1 MKKFL
6 SILLCGVMALTL
18 AACGSNEAS
27 TSNSA
32 ILMSEND
39 LLSLDSSQASDGTAL
54 EVIQAFTDG
63 LYGYEADGT
72 IALALADSVDVSED
86 GLTYTFTLKDA
97 SWSNGTAVTANDFV
111 YAWRRALSEGSDYSY
126 LFGGGGANIK
136 NAKAIINDGADV
148 TTLGVTAI
156 DDKTL
161 QVELESSCAFFEA
174 LLAFPP
180 FFPLNE
186 EFVESCGDQY
196 ATSVDNLLS
205 CGAFTLTSWEIGTK
219 VVMAKNESYYDVED
233 VQIDEITLNLAQDQS
248 AAAMQFDSGEL
259 DYCIISSALVDSYK
273 DSEYYD
279 TINKGTMWYLYV
291 NFENEY
297 LANENIRKGLS
308 AAIDRVD
315 LCDNILKDGSS
326 AATGFVPAE
335 LTTNSDGTDFATVC
349 GDLLAEYEVDYNL
362 EKAQEYIDAGLA
374 ELGVDEITITMLYG
388 TDETI
393 DDVATY
399 IEQAFSSL
407 EGINF
412 KLSATQKEGRV
423 ESQKSGDFDL
433 SLSRWGPDYAD
444 ASTYLDLLESE
455 QTYNYGKYSS
465 STYDELINNAR
476 SETDKA
482 TREQYLMDANALVVE
497 DMAIIPI
504 FNQGQAILQST
515 TLSGIYHN
523 ACGTPYIFKYITKS

>member
-1 MKKFL
+1 ML
-6 SILLCGVMALTL
+6 
-18 AACGSNEAS
+18 
-27 TSNSA
+27 
-32 ILMSEND
+32 
-39 LLSLDSSQASDGTAL
+39 
-54 EVIQAFTDG
+54 
-63 LYGYEADGT
+63 
-72 IALALADSVDVSED
+72 
-86 GLTYTFTLKDA
+86 
-97 SWSNGTAVTANDFV
+97 
-111 YAWRRALSEGSDYSY
+111 
-126 LFGGGGANIK
+126 
-136 NAKAIINDGADV
+136 
-148 TTLGVTAI
+148 
-156 DDKTL
+156 
-161 QVELESSCAFFEA
+161 FFEA

-219 VVMAKNESYYDVED
+219 VVMVKNESYYDEED

-248 AAAMQFDSGEL
+248 AATMQFDSGEL
-259 DYCIISSALVDSYK
+259 DYCIISSSLVDSYK

-291 NFENEY
+291 NFDNEY

-308 AAIDRVD
+308 AAINRVD

-335 LTTNSDGTDFATVC
+335 LTTNSDGADFATAC
-349 GDLLAEYEVDYNL
+349 GDLLAQYEVDYDMD
-362 EKAQEYIDAGLA
+362 KAQEYIDAGLA

-412 KLSATQKEGRV
+412 KLSATQKEARV

-444 ASTYLDLLESE
+444 ASTYLDLLESD
-455 QTYNYGKYSS
+455 QTYNYGNYSS
-465 STYDELINNAR
+465 QTYDELINNAR
-476 SETDKA
+476 SESDKA
-482 TREQYLMDANALVVE
+482 THEQYLMEANALVVE

-504 FNQGQAILQST
+504 FNQGQAILQSSS
-515 TLSGIYHN
+515 LSGLFHN
-523 ACGTPYIFKYITKS
+523 ACGTPYIFKYVTKS